1 MNKLRFRIIL
11 AVGCCFASLAFAVS
25 PCPMELATET
35 LKISGKQLT
44 TEIAADNASRRC
56 GLSQRRRLAENNA
69 MLFVYPYPLKL
80 SFWMKDTHIA
90 LSIAFL
96 DDDGRIISIQRMAP
110 LRTDVSYSSPSPA
123 RYALEVNQ
131 GWFKVHGI
139 NVGDIVEIP
148 KNLR

>member
-1 MNKLRFRIIL
+1 MNKLLFRIFI
-11 AVGCCFASLAFAVS
+11 VIGCCFASLAFAAS
-25 PCPMELATET
+25 PCPMELATVT
-35 LKISGKQLT
+35 LNISGKQLT

-56 GLSQRRRLAENNA
+56 GLSQRQRLAENNA

-96 DDDGRIISIQRMAP
+96 DNDGRILSIQQMIP

-131 GWFKVHGI
+131 GWFKVHDI
-139 NVGDIVEIP
+139 KVGDTVEIP